1 MNSNYKKIFK
11 NKTVLIFGGTGSF
24 GNAFLEKAI
33 NLQFKE
39 IRIFSRDEKKQHDLR
54 IKYNNKK
61 IKFIIGDIRDMASV
75 IDSCNKV
82 DFVFHAAALKQVP
95 SCEFY
100 PMEAVKT
107 NILGTNNILDACI
120 INKVKKVV
128 CLSTDKAVYPI
139 NAMGMSKALM
149 EKTIISKSKNL
160 NKDETK
166 ITITRY
172 GNVLLSRGSIIPL
185 LINKI
190 KNNEPLTI
198 TDPDMT
204 RFLMTLDDAIE
215 LVLYA
220 LVTGQNSQ
228 IIIPKTFATNIGIL
242 CDAIQ
247 KIYKK
252 IDYPI
257 NLIGT
262 RHGEK
267 KHETLMSREERF
279 FSTKKNNFF
288 IINSDNRDLNYDL
301 YFKTGK
307 KLINKYDDYTSQNT
321 RQLNLKETI
330 DLIKPLIKEYNLD

>member
-120 INKVKKVV
+120 INKVKRVV

-252 IDYPI
+252 IE
-257 NLIGT
+257 N
-262 RHGEK
+262 
-267 KHETLMSREERF
+267 
-279 FSTKKNNFF
+279 
-288 IINSDNRDLNYDL
+288 
-301 YFKTGK
+301 
-307 KLINKYDDYTSQNT
+307 
-321 RQLNLKETI
+321 
-330 DLIKPLIKEYNLD
+330 